1 MMDVVGPGSRW
12 VTTVGVG
19 LALLVPVTG
28 CSSDDG
34 DDGASASTT
43 TTSRTTTSSTTTST
57 TATTEPAAFPRE
69 AADYTARLVRAWGVG
84 NRTEA
89 ARFAAPS
96 AVEALFGF
104 ADPGGPRWDLQG
116 CEGAGG
122 TTYCSYRDPE
132 RHTVVLLGIPVANG
146 NTIDGPQE
154 VGSALFQP
162 G

>member
-1 MMDVVGPGSRW
+1 
-12 VTTVGVG
+12 
-19 LALLVPVTG
+19 
-28 CSSDDG
+28 
-34 DDGASASTT
+34 
-43 TTSRTTTSSTTTST
+43 
-57 TATTEPAAFPRE
+57 
-69 AADYTARLVRAWGVG
+69 VRAWGVG

-122 TTYCSYRDPE
+122 TTHCSYRDPE
-132 RHTVVLLGIPVANG
+132 RHMVVLLGIPVANG